1 MLGFLRY
8 FKRAAKL
15 KGKIKRPGEPGAA
28 AEPVD
33 RSIYRIGIFGHK
45 DTGKTV
51 FLTSVYAFSK
61 DSSELQL
68 LAMGETQAYL
78 EENFNLMKGTGD
90 DQITG
95 EKIASRRFP
104 GPTSDDK
111 KLRFSAQLGKTMNV
125 SLEVMDYSG
134 KNLYIDSSGG
144 IPQNLADF
152 FEICDCVLFFIDP
165 EGINNEGEL
174 TRRLASFTRLIEQ
187 LSGPGKRLNM
197 PVGLVVT
204 KADALTGFKSGFQ
217 STLIGNN
224 AGYIKGQRFNDF
236 LSSIVKQRYLAD
248 YPDWKNTLKA
258 LLTRFQSFFNPLI
271 RRTLDYQVFFVSSIG
286 GSSHE
291 LMGESGEKGPIPPRD
306 FRPLGVSKPI
316 EWALGRIRSCRRAAV
331 FNRILKWVVFASLLI
346 TIFVFF
352 FNIYNKMKIDSLLEK
367 ISSLKFD
374 RLEDYS
380 NLASAF
386 NSYSD
391 DFFVKLF
398 FDDFKTVSREKY
410 DMYAGISG
418 DDWIRSQFQQ
428 FDLMKDSTAVLL
440 SIADDPGSDI
450 GSYKNALASLGDILV
465 MAEELERSV
474 KTQGYSTAW
483 MTNDLKSWREVLN
496 NLPSEEDHE
505 KVSNLIGEYD
515 GLKRDFNENLSNKN
529 YAYLLDTGDGRQF
542 PGKLTEFRGKLE
554 EYKETPGVERYTGRI
569 DSYLDLVTELERKGS
584 YIYFTVSGADP
595 DVNGYYITFGSQP
608 GFPEGAIDASSRER
622 IRIPAK
628 NDIEVKLHQINST
641 VATDNCIIP
650 AGFEILSWN
659 NKKLCFENRSLN
671 VKLRFDLD
679 ELDSS
684 LRSQL

>member
-15 KGKIKRPGEPGAA
+15 KGKVKRPGAGGEAGEPI
-28 AEPVD
+28 D

-68 LAMGETQAYL
+68 LAMGETQVYL

-95 EKIASRRFP
+95 EKIRSRKFP
-104 GPTSDDK
+104 EPTSDDR
-111 KLRFSAQLGKTMNV
+111 KLSFSAQLGKTMNV

-134 KNLYIDSSGG
+134 KNMYIDSSGG
-144 IPQNLADF
+144 IPQNLSDF
-152 FEICDCVLFFIDP
+152 FDICDCVLFFIDP

-174 TRRLASFTRLIEQ
+174 TRRVASFTRLIEQ
-187 LSGPGKRLNM
+187 LSGRRKKLNI

-204 KADALTGFKSGFQ
+204 KADELPGFKSGFQ
-217 STLIGNN
+217 SVLIGNN

-236 LSSIVKQRYLAD
+236 LSGIVKQGYLSD
-248 YPDWKNTLKA
+248 YPEWKNTLKA

-271 RRTLDYQVFFVSSIG
+271 RRTLDYQVFFVSSTG
-286 GSSHE
+286 ASSHE
-291 LMGESGEKGPIPPRD
+291 QLAESPDSRPVPPRD

-316 EWALGRIRSCRRAAV
+316 EWALGRIRACRRAGI
-331 FNRILKWVVFASLLI
+331 FNGILKWIVFVSLLV
-346 TIFVFF
+346 TIFVAF
-352 FNIYNKMKIDSLLEK
+352 FNIYNKKKIDSLVNK
-367 ISSLKFD
+367 ISTLKFD
-374 RLEDYS
+374 RLEDYGS
-380 NLASAF
+380 LASAF
-386 NSYSD
+386 NDYSN
-391 DFFVKLF
+391 DFFVNLF
-398 FDDFKTVSREKY
+398 FKDFKKASQEKY
-410 DMYAGISG
+410 NMYAGISG
-418 DDWIRSQFQQ
+418 NDWIRSQFQQ

-440 SIADDPGSDI
+440 SITDDPGSDI
-450 GSYKNALASLGDILV
+450 ELYKTALTSLNGILS
-465 MAEELERSV
+465 MAEELERTV

-483 MTNDLKSWREVLN
+483 MTNDLKSWRDVLS
-496 NLPSEEDHE
+496 NLPSAEDHE
-505 KVSNLIGEYD
+505 KVSKLIGEYEA
-515 GLKRDFNENLSNKN
+515 LKQDFNENLGSKN
-529 YAYLLDTGDGRQF
+529 YAYLLDVSDNRQF
-542 PGKLTEFRGKLE
+542 PGKLSDCKGKLE
-554 EYKETPGVERYTGRI
+554 EFAEMPGVDKYIEKI
-569 DSYLDLVTELERKGS
+569 DNYLNLVTELERKGS

-595 DVNGYYITFGSQP
+595 GVNGYYISFGAQP

-628 NDIEVKLHQINST
+628 NDIEIKLHQVNSN

-659 NKKLCFENRSLN
+659 NKKLCFKNRSLN

-679 ELDSS
+679 EFDSS
-684 LRSQL
+684 LRSGL

>member
-61 DSSELQL
+61 DSSDLQL

-95 EKIASRRFP
+95 QKIDSRRFP
-104 GPTSDDK
+104 TSTADDK
-111 KLRFSAQLGKTMNV
+111 KLSFSAQLGKTMNV

-152 FEICDCVLFFIDP
+152 FDICDCVLFFIDP
-165 EGINNEGEL
+165 AGINNEGEL
-174 TRRLASFTRLIEQ
+174 TRRVASFTRLIDQ
-187 LSGPGKRLNM
+187 LSGRGKKLDI

-204 KADALTGFKSGFQ
+204 KADELPGFKSGFQ

-236 LSSIVKQRYLAD
+236 LSGIVRQRYLSD
-248 YPDWKNTLKA
+248 YPEWKNTLKA
-258 LLTRFQSFFNPLI
+258 LLNRFQSFFNPLI

-286 GSSHE
+286 GSSRE
-291 LMGESGEKGPIPPRD
+291 LKGEPGDKGPVPPRD

-316 EWALGRIRSCRRAAV
+316 EWALGRIRACRRATV
-331 FNRILKWVVFASLLI
+331 FNGILKWVLFATLLI
-346 TIFVFF
+346 TIFVSF
-352 FNIYNKMKIDSLLEK
+352 FNIYNKMKIESLVNK

-380 NLASAF
+380 SLASAF
-386 NSYSD
+386 NSYSN

-398 FDDFKTVSREKY
+398 FDDFRKISNEKY
-410 DMYAGISG
+410 NMFAGVSG

-428 FDLMKDSTAVLL
+428 FDLMKDSTAALL
-440 SIADDPGSDI
+440 SITDDPGSDAE
-450 GSYKNALASLGDILV
+450 SYKSALTSLGNVLS
-465 MAEELERSV
+465 MAEELERTV

-483 MTNDLKSWREVLN
+483 MTSDLKSWREVID
-496 NLPSEEDHE
+496 NLPPPEDHE
-505 KVSNLIGEYD
+505 KVSVLIGEYD
-515 GLKRDFNENLSNKN
+515 GLKRDFSENLGNKN
-529 YAYLLDTGDGRQF
+529 YAYLLDTGDARQF

-554 EYKETPGVERYTGRI
+554 EYKEIPGVEKYTQRI
-569 DSYLDLVTELERKGS
+569 DSYLDMVTELERKGS

-595 DVNGYYITFGSQP
+595 DINGYYITFGSQP

-628 NDIEVKLHQINST
+628 NDIEVKLNQINST

-659 NKKLCFENRSLN
+659 NKKLCFKNNSLN
-671 VKLRFDLD
+671 VRLRFDLD

-684 LRSQL
+684 LRSEL